1 MAYRRR
7 KKTVRQMAETSAP
20 NLNSLMDIITI
31 ILVYFI
37 KTFAASDLE
46 VQDPSVQLPVS
57 SSIEN
62 IEETAVVM
70 VTGAKRKDPNGG
82 YAKDIPTIVIDGKVV
97 ARLDASTYRVAD
109 SIKEKGFIIKPLKK
123 ELMGIRKDQ
132 GSTAAITGGEGFTG
146 KITVVADED
155 TPYRVL
161 SDVLVTCSNAG
172 FGTFKFAIIKKDG

>member
-7 KKTVRQMAETSAP
+7 KKTARQVAETAVP

-46 VQDPSVQLPVS
+46 VQDPSVHLPIS

-62 IEETAVVM
+62 VEETAVVM
-70 VTGAKRKDPNGG
+70 VTGAKRKEPDGG
-82 YAKDIPTIVIDGKVV
+82 YARDVPTIVVDGKVI
-97 ARLDASTYRVAD
+97 ARLDASTYRVTD
-109 SIKEKGFIIKPLKK
+109 SIKEKGYIIRPLKK
-123 ELMGIRKDQ
+123 ELMNIRRDQ
-132 GSTAAITGGEGFTG
+132 GATAAITGGEGFTG
-146 KITVVADED
+146 KITLVADED

-161 SDVLVTCSNAG
+161 SDVLVTCGQAG
-172 FGTFKFAIIKKDG
+172 FGTFKFAIIKKD